1 MKLYNNLVLI
11 KTQALIKRS
20 NLVWLIIKSSMMN
33 KFTSMVNQSAVIN
46 VGVIWALL
54 VTSQRAH
61 FLNSV
66 FISAPNLSE
75 LCMQKEY

>member
-11 KTQALIKRS
+11 KTQALIKWS
-20 NLVWLIIKSSMMN
+20 ILVWLIIIKQHIQYDEPS
-33 KFTSMVNQSAVIN
+33 VNQSAVIN
-46 VGVIWALL
+46 LGVILALL

-75 LCMQKEY
+75 LCVQKEY